1 MLISKS
7 RFLNLIRC
15 NRFVALQELDKKG
28 SDALITFDPNS
39 IEGIYAEEALERK
52 RIILESLKEVM
63 IMMKMMKILI

>member
-28 SDALITFDPNS
+28 SDALITL
-39 IEGIYAEEALERK
+39 IQIQ
-52 RIILESLKEVM
+52 LKVFM
-63 IMMKMMKILI
+63 QKKH